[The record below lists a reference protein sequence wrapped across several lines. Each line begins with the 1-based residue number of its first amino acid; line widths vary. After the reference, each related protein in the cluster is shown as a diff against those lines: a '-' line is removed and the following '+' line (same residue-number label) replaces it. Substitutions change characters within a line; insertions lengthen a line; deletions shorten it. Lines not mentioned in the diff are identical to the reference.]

1 MANELIIN
9 ARPQETRV
17 ALLENG
23 QVVELHFERRTGQEL
38 MGNIY
43 KGRVVRVLPGMQA
56 AFVDIG
62 LERSAFLYVSDI
74 QKEISD
80 LEQMMLRNHVGEDR
94 AEEADPPEEGRPR
107 SISFNV
113 EDLLH
118 EGQEIMVQISKEPLG
133 TKGARLT
140 SYVSLPGRHLVLLP
154 TVNHVGVSRK
164 IEDPVERERLKSML
178 LELRPDHS
186 GFIIRTVSE
195 GVEKGKIKSEM
206 DFLLKLW
213 TSIQEKMSKATG
225 PSLLYRELSI
235 SLRSVRDLFAK
246 EVDRLIIDSVE
257 VYNQI
262 MEFVDKFV
270 PALRYSVDLYDG
282 TEPIFDYYGVEME
295 ISRALHRKIWLKS
308 GGYIVIELTEALTA
322 IDVNTGSYV
331 GTRNLEDTILKT
343 NMEAVKEIALQLRL
357 RNLGGLI
364 VIDFID
370 MEKKTNR
377 EKVFTTL
384 KEALSKDKAKTHIL
398 KMSELGLIE
407 MTRKRTRENLNRI
420 LGEPCFYCEGRGILK
435 SKKTICYEIFRAV
448 EREVAFSPE
457 DGEPPCARQ
466 PGDRSHAEGRG
477 TAVDR
482 GAREACEQADHHPDP
497 GSLPPGAVRDHRKSA
512 RLVVIKPST
521 SGRGPGQV
529 RPVQGERMLKS
540 PNIEYRN
547 SKQEN
552 PNSNFQKTEIS
563 G

>member
-17 ALLENG
+17 AVVENG

-74 QKEISD
+74 QKEISE
-80 LEQMMLRNHVGEDR
+80 LEQMMLRNHLGEDR
-94 AEEADPPEEGRPR
+94 SQQDEELEDRDRNGA
-107 SISFNV
+107 FKV

-118 EGQEIMVQISKEPLG
+118 EGQDIMVQISKEPLG

-164 IEDPVERERLKSML
+164 IESPEERDRLKNML
-178 LELRPDHS
+178 LELRPDNY

-195 GVEKGKIKSEM
+195 GVDKSKIKSEM

-213 TSIQEKMSKATG
+213 SSIQEKMAKAAA

-246 EVDRLIIDSVE
+246 EVDRLIIDSPE

-270 PALRYSVDLYDG
+270 PVLRYSVDLYDG
-282 TEPIFDYYGVEME
+282 TEPIFDYYGIEME

-331 GTRNLEDTILKT
+331 GTRNLEETILKT

-377 EKVFTTL
+377 EKVFTAL
-384 KEALSKDKAKTHIL
+384 KDALSKDKAKTHIL

-420 LGEPCFYCEGRGILK
+420 LGEPCFYCEGRGVLK

-457 DGEPPCARQ
+457 G
-466 PGDRSHAEGRG
+466 
-477 TAVDR
+477 
-482 GAREACEQADHHPDP
+482 
-497 GSLPPGAVRDHRKSA
+497 GSLYVSVNPIIDHVLREEEQQSIVELEKRVNKRIIIQTRDHFHQEQFEISTQ
-512 RLVVIKPST
+512 KPS
-521 SGRGPGQV
+521 
-529 RPVQGERMLKS
+529 
-540 PNIEYRN
+540 
-547 SKQEN
+547 
-552 PNSNFQKTEIS
+552 
-563 G
+563 